1 MAKSNTISLRN
12 FHELDAILA
21 SAFRKRDAG
30 TVLYGA
36 ITDGSAIV
44 RKAIRSE
51 VEPSKG
57 KKTAGG
63 GRKVQPS
70 GTLRRS
76 VKSGL
81 RKKGYA
87 KDPNLFAG
95 SVFTDRDFSYG
106 KTDGWYAHFI
116 NFGTKGKRGKAAKK
130 KTFFRKGNKQGT
142 SNGSIKA
149 NPFMDKGFA
158 KSKKAAELRIKFG
171 IYTRTKQLQQKINML
186 R

>member
-30 TVLYGA
+30 KVLFGA
-36 ITDGSAIV
+36 VNDGAKVV
-44 RKAIRSE
+44 RKSIRSE
-51 VEPSKG
+51 VKPSKG

-63 GRKVQPS
+63 GRKVQPN

-81 RKKGYA
+81 RRKGYA
-87 KDPNLFAG
+87 KDPNLFAAA
-95 SVFTDRDFSYG
+95 VFTDRDFSYG

-116 NFGTKGKRGKAAKK
+116 NFGTRGKA
-130 KTFFRKGNKQGT
+130 G
-142 SNGSIKA
+142 SNGAINA
-149 NPFMDKGFA
+149 VPFMEKGFNNA
-158 KSKKAAELRIKFG
+158 KKAAELKIKFG